1 MDERQE
7 RIRARLDT
15 IWKPHHFASLFKQ
28 YSKRPLQHIKK
39 GTILFNE
46 GDQLE
51 RLYFIQ
57 EGFVKLYRLSEQGR
71 ESTIYLHGPGYILGI
86 RALTSKDSLARH
98 TAEAITDAVILTIV
112 RKDFFDIAS
121 EHPECLVDLL
131 AVFIDR
137 LNYTERKLEGFI
149 LTDTTARVANF
160 LLECAHRFGKA
171 SAININ
177 GKNRNVTVLPLPL
190 THQRIS
196 EFVGAFRETVTVALN
211 KLINEDILIVERGIV
226 TILDLKKLETE
237 AIPS

>member
-1 MDERQE
+1 MDERKE
-7 RIRARLDT
+7 KIRSRLYS
-15 IWKPHHFASLFKQ
+15 IWQPPDFASFFRT
-28 YSKRPLQHIKK
+28 YAKRPPQKIKK

-86 RALTSKDSLARH
+86 RALTSKDSSARH
-98 TAEAITDAVILTIV
+98 TAEAITDCVIRTIA

-121 EHPECLVDLL
+121 QHPEVLLDLL

-149 LTDTTARVANF
+149 LTDTIARVANF
-160 LLECAHRFGKA
+160 LLECAQRFGKPA
-171 SAININ
+171 STN
-177 GKNRNVTVLPLPL
+177 KNEKQILLPLPL
-190 THQRIS
+190 THQRIG

-211 KLINEDILIVERGIV
+211 KLTHEGILTAERGQV
-226 TILDLKKLETE
+226 TILDLEKLKTH
-237 AIPS
+237 ALSS